1 MIKKEVK
8 QIFYIFIYI
17 LMTGCEN
24 IVGPVCSEC
33 YLDVDA
39 PSLTMDENGYYH
51 IQFLDGYSQTFT
63 TLKAETGITDYYQKV
78 NWISNQ
84 EYSFGNS
91 WVNLVN
97 GNSYTDDEGNAY
109 TVLSVWQEFVG
120 DTIKVYS
127 GYNDECNFNH
137 IDSIGVIV
145 NE

>member
-1 MIKKEVK
+1 MH
-8 QIFYIFIYI
+8 
-17 LMTGCEN
+17 
-24 IVGPVCSEC
+24 
-33 YLDVDA
+33 A
-39 PSLTMDENGYYH
+39 NG
-51 IQFLDGYSQTFT
+51 
-63 TLKAETGITDYYQKV
+63 KDYYQKV